1 MTDINWI
8 EFVIAS
14 TGIILLPGPSSM
26 FIARTAVTASI
37 QASRLALLG
46 IMIGDTCCILLSLLG
61 VSALLI
67 TYPSLLHTIRLI
79 GAGYLIFLGVQS
91 FFAGSEKQAQ
101 RSRNSILTFRRAI
114 VIPLLNPKSVFFFMV
129 FFPFFLKS
137 SDRGVVIPYAAMTLT
152 YMTISALY
160 LLILGYFTSKV
171 GLAFQGN
178 RTLKLIFRKLYGCI
192 FIGFGLKVA
201 IASE

>member
-1 MTDINWI
+1 MTNINWI
-8 EFVIAS
+8 EFVVAS
-14 TGIILLPGPSSM
+14 TGIVLLPGPSSM
-26 FIARTAVTASI
+26 FIARTAVIASLR
-37 QASRLALLG
+37 ASRLALLG
-46 IMIGDTCCILLSLLG
+46 IMIGDACCILLSLLG
-61 VSALLI
+61 VSALLSA
-67 TYPSLLHTIRLI
+67 YPSLFHAIRLT

-91 FFAGSEKQAQ
+91 LFAGSEKQAQ
-101 RSRNSILTFRRAI
+101 RSRDSILTFRRAV

-137 SDRGVVIPYAAMTLT
+137 SDGGVLIPYVAMTMT
-152 YMTISALY
+152 YMAISASY
-160 LLILGYFTSKV
+160 LLILGYLSSKV

-201 IASE
+201 ISSK